1 MSNTKAQAVYSLKA
15 YHKDYSVKLNDEA
28 APEGTFTNA
37 ITELEEVEKLSL
49 DIPEFV
55 GHAFGTNTFTVF
67 FADGGASIYR
77 YQDFCRIDIR
87 PIPVEEVTEEE
98 ATAGVLVH

>member
-1 MSNTKAQAVYSLKA
+1 MTQSNPQAVYSLKA
-15 YHKDYSVKLNDEA
+15 YQKDYSVKLNDEA
-28 APEGTFTNA
+28 APEGVFTNA

-49 DIPEFV
+49 EIPEFV

-67 FADGGASIYR
+67 FEDGGASIYR

-87 PIPVEEVTEEE
+87 PIPVEVTIDDTKTVG
-98 ATAGVLVH
+98 APVH